1 MTSRNA
7 LLGQLHAVKRDQ
19 RLDDD
24 TYRDKLFA
32 ISGRRSA
39 AELTDRQ
46 LESAIAA
53 FRPGGV
59 FHGKQKANNSYTAK
73 FKALYLAAFNLG
85 ALDDGSDAAI
95 AAFAERQTGKRAL
108 QFLDAA
114 DANRCSEALKAI
126 MARHGLEVPG
136 GDAGGL
142 VARRALL
149 RAQWARLHNLGAVR
163 IADEAALDSYVSLH
177 FLGHK
182 GAVVNMSAVQLDQAA
197 KALGRWIR
205 QRQSAQRSKAAP

>member
-1 MTSRNA
+1 MTARNA
-7 LLGQLHAVKRDQ
+7 LLGQLHALKRDLA
-19 RLDDD
+19 LDDD
-24 TYRDKLFA
+24 AYRDRLFQ

-95 AAFAERQTGKRAL
+95 SAFAERQTGKKAL
-108 QFLDAA
+108 QFLDAG
-114 DANRCSEALKAI
+114 DANKCSEALKAI
-126 MARHGLEVPG
+126 LARHGVEVPA

-142 VARRALL
+142 EARRALL
-149 RAQWARLHNLGAVR
+149 KAQWTRLHALGAVK

-182 GAVVNMSAVQLDQAA
+182 GAVANMSAVQLDQAA
-197 KALGRWIR
+197 KSLGRWIR
-205 QRQSAQRSKAAP
+205 QRQSAQRSKGAP